1 MDKIMNIPGPLN
13 PPSRLLLGP
22 GPSDAHP
29 RVLRAMATPLLGH
42 LDPQFLEIMNGVQ
55 EMLRGVYQT
64 RNQVTFPVS
73 ATGMAGME
81 TCFVNLVEP
90 GDRVVLCAAGF
101 FGQRMVEIANR
112 AGAQVTVLERPWG
125 EVFDFQQIRETLQK
139 VRPKLLAVVQAE
151 TSTGAW
157 QPLDGLGALCHEFDT
172 LLLVDAVT
180 ALGCIPLS
188 LDAWQIDAVYSCSQK
203 GLSCPPGLS
212 PVSFSPRAVEVFSK
226 RKTKVQSWYFDVNLV
241 EHYWDSDRFYHHTGP
256 ITMVYALYEGLRLV
270 LEEGLE
276 ARWARHRRNHEALKA
291 GLKAMGLA
299 YLANEKHQ
307 LPQLNVVRIPSGCD
321 DLAVRKH
328 LLAEFGIEVGG
339 GLGEF
344 KGKAWRVGLM
354 GHNSR
359 PDVVLLFL
367 AALEQCLTKQGVKV
381 QAGAGVAAANR
392 VYLAGA

>member
-1 MDKIMNIPGPLN
+1 MNLPGPLN
-13 PPSRLLLGP
+13 PPSRVLLGP

-42 LDPQFLEIMNGVQ
+42 LDPAFVEIMNGVQ
-55 EMLRGVYQT
+55 EMLRAAFQT
-64 RNQVTFPVS
+64 KNPVTFPVS

-81 TCFVNLVEP
+81 TCFVNLLEP
-90 GDRVVLCAAGF
+90 GDRAVICVKGF
-101 FGQRMVEIANR
+101 FGQRMVEMAER

-139 VRPKLLAVVQAE
+139 VRPKLLSIVQAE

-157 QPLDGLGALCHEFDT
+157 QPLEGLGQLCHEFDA

-180 ALGCIPLS
+180 ALGCIPLNV
-188 LDAWQIDAVYSCSQK
+188 DGWQIDAIYSCSQK

-212 PVSFSPRAVEVFSK
+212 PVSFSPRAVEVFSN
-226 RKTKVQSWYFDVNLV
+226 RKKKVQSWYFDVNLV
-241 EHYWDSDRFYHHTGP
+241 EHYWDRERFYHHTGP
-256 ITMVYALYEGLRLV
+256 ISMIYALYEGLRLV

-276 ARWARHRRNHEALKA
+276 ARRARHRRNHEALKA
-291 GLKAMGLA
+291 GLKALGLSN
-299 YLANEKHQ
+299 LANEKHQ
-307 LPQLNVVRIPSGCD
+307 LPQLNVVRTPTGCD
-321 DLAVRKH
+321 DLTVRKR
-328 LLAEFGIEVGG
+328 LLTEFGIEIGG

-344 KGKAWRVGLM
+344 KGKAWRIGLM

-367 AALEQCLTKQGVKV
+367 GALEQCLTMQKVKV
-381 QAGAGVAAANR
+381 QPGAAVAAANR
-392 VYLAGA
+392 VYLEGP

>member
-1 MDKIMNIPGPLN
+1 MNIPGPLN
-13 PPSRLLLGP
+13 PPTRLLLGP

-42 LDPQFLEIMNGVQ
+42 LDPQFLEIMTSVQ
-55 EMLRGVYQT
+55 QMLRAVYRT
-64 RNQVTFPVS
+64 NNAVTFPVS

-81 TCFVNLVEP
+81 TCLVNLIEP
-90 GDRVVLCAAGF
+90 GDRVVVCAVGF
-101 FGQRMVEIANR
+101 FGQRMVEVATR

-125 EVFDFQQIRETLQK
+125 EVFDLQPIRETLQK
-139 VRPKLLAVVQAE
+139 VRPKVLAIVQAE

-157 QPLDGLGALCHEFDT
+157 QRLEGLGALCHELDT
-172 LLLVDAVT
+172 LLVVDAVT
-180 ALGCIPLS
+180 ALGCIPVAVDDWQV
-188 LDAWQIDAVYSCSQK
+188 DAIYSCTQK
-203 GLSCPPGLS
+203 GLSCPPGMS
-212 PVSFSPRAVEVFSK
+212 PVSFSPRAVEVFTK

-256 ITMVYALYEGLRLV
+256 ITMVFALYEGLRLV

-276 ARWARHRRNHEALKA
+276 TRWARHRRNHEALKA
-291 GLKAMGLA
+291 GLKSLGLT
-299 YLANEKHQ
+299 YTANEKHQ
-307 LPQLNVVRIPSGCD
+307 LPQLNAVRIPAGVD
-321 DLAVRKH
+321 DMAVRKR
-328 LLAEFGIEVGG
+328 LLGEFGIEIGG

-367 AALEQCLTKQGVKV
+367 GALEQCLTSQGVKV
-381 QAGAGVAAANR
+381 QPGAGVAAANR
-392 VYLAGA
+392 VYLSST